1 MKLRRIVGCL
11 LLSGIALSISVTDR
25 ARAASTPWTV
35 WVDDDD
41 DDGDGQ
47 PDRVASELDTSGLD
61 ERLRVAGGRLDLGG
75 GTPALRRQQA
85 SHQQGLAAA
94 FQAGSD
100 PGPRRWTL
108 VVQCRRR
115 IPAGDGAPSL
125 PRRGGEVDRAAL
137 RQRQP
142 GAARGVGQR
151 PGPRGLRGGRTRS
164 HGRAAEADLA
174 AQLLPDQ
181 A

>member
-61 ERLRVAGGRLDLGG
+61 ERLRVAQQ
-75 GTPALRRQQA
+75 QQA
-85 SHQQGLAAA
+85 VHAADQDADPDPVVFPGERVAKLSDYVSILRDMQKGDMNGALARFGLDMASYTTVATAWGAKMAA
-94 FQAGSD
+94 D
-100 PGPRRWTL
+100 PVLTEKFHRML
-108 VVQCRRR
+108 
-115 IPAGDGAPSL
+115 AP
-125 PRRGGEVDRAAL
+125 
-137 RQRQP
+137 
-142 GAARGVGQR
+142 
-151 PGPRGLRGGRTRS
+151 
-164 HGRAAEADLA
+164 
-174 AQLLPDQ
+174 
-181 A
+181 